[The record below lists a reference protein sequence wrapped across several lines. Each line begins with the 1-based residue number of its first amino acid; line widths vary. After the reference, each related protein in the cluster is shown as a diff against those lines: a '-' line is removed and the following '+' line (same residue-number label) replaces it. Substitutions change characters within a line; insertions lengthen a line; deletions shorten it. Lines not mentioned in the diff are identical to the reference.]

1 MRIKDFKDRC
11 RVRLSSLYSLEEI
24 NSLSQRVL
32 EDIYSIPRYK
42 QVTSPNDSLEAL
54 QTPGE
59 QNALLAPEDVI
70 ERLAQGEPVQYI
82 AGFEYFCGEKFNV
95 GSGVLIPR
103 PETEELVNKIV
114 AEANNY
120 LLYSSATGTT
130 TDGAVADVAVARI
143 TVLDLCTGS
152 GCIAWSLWKSLP
164 NAKVFGC
171 DISDVALQYAVS
183 QNITRVSRASE
194 QIPQSTEPVFFKQD
208 ILSNEYSEEL
218 QNLKGKVDILVSN
231 PPYIA
236 ESEKKLM
243 HKNVLEFEPS
253 TALFVTDDNPLLFYK
268 RIAELGKELLTPT
281 GKIYL
286 EINPLFAFELK
297 HYFEQTGYSQVHLL
311 QDITGKQR
319 FAVARELIKNKD

>member
-1 MRIKDFKDRC
+1 MTVKEFKDRC
-11 RVRLSSLYSLEEI
+11 RERLSSLYSLEEI
-24 NSLSQRVL
+24 NSLSHRVL
-32 EDIYSIPRYK
+32 EDIYGIPRYK

-114 AEANNY
+114 AEANSHSELRAPNA
-120 LLYSSATGTT
+120 LDKEL
-130 TDGAVADVAVARI
+130 V
-143 TVLDLCTGS
+143 VLDLCTGS

-319 FAVARELIKNKD
+319 FAVARELIKNQD

>member
-1 MRIKDFKDRC
+1 MTTKEFKDRC
-11 RVRLSSLYSLEEI
+11 RERLSSLYSLEEI

-32 EDIYSIPRYK
+32 EDIYSIPRYR

-59 QNALLAPEDVI
+59 QNALLSPEGVI

-114 AEANNY
+114 AEAKYHSDLNAPNAPDKK
-120 LLYSSATGTT
+120 L
-130 TDGAVADVAVARI
+130 V
-143 TVLDLCTGS
+143 VLDLCTGS
-152 GCIAWSLWKSLP
+152 GCIAWSLWKGLP
-164 NAKVFGC
+164 NAKIFGC
-171 DISDVALQYAVS
+171 DISDAALQYARN
-183 QNITRVSRASE
+183 QHITRTDQE
-194 QIPQSTEPVFFKQD
+194 DKPVFFKQD
-208 ILSNEYSEEL
+208 ILSNEYAEEL

-268 RIAELGKELLTPT
+268 RISELGRELLSPF

-286 EINPLFAFELK
+286 EINPLFASELK
-297 HYFEQTGYSQVHLL
+297 QHFEQTVYSQVHLL

-319 FAVARELIKNKD
+319 FAVARR

>member
-1 MRIKDFKDRC
+1 MTTKEFKDRC
-11 RVRLSSLYSLEEI
+11 RERLSSLYSLEEI

-32 EDIYSIPRYK
+32 EDIYSIPRYR

-59 QNALLAPEDVI
+59 QNALLSPEGVI

-114 AEANNY
+114 AEAKYHSDLNAPNAPDKK
-120 LLYSSATGTT
+120 L
-130 TDGAVADVAVARI
+130 V
-143 TVLDLCTGS
+143 VLDLCTGS
-152 GCIAWSLWKSLP
+152 GCIAWSLWKGLP
-164 NAKVFGC
+164 NAKIFGC
-171 DISDVALQYAVS
+171 DISDAVLQYARN
-183 QNITRVSRASE
+183 QHITRTDQE
-194 QIPQSTEPVFFKQD
+194 DKPVFFKQD
-208 ILSNEYSEEL
+208 ILSNEYAEEL

-268 RIAELGKELLTPT
+268 RISELGRELLSPF

-286 EINPLFAFELK
+286 EINPLFASELK
-297 HYFEQTGYSQVHLL
+297 QHFEQTGYSQVHLL

-319 FAVARELIKNKD
+319 FAVARR

>member
-1 MRIKDFKDRC
+1 MTIKDFKDRC
-11 RVRLSSLYSLEEI
+11 RERLSSLYSLDEI

-32 EDIYSIPRYK
+32 EDIFNIPRYK
-42 QVTSPNDSLEAL
+42 QVTSPNDSLEAP
-54 QTPGE
+54 QTAGDRY
-59 QNALLAPEDVI
+59 APLNPEHVI

-103 PETEELVNKIV
+103 PETEELVTKIV
-114 AEANNY
+114 AEANSHSELNAPNASDKK
-120 LLYSSATGTT
+120 L
-130 TDGAVADVAVARI
+130 V
-143 TVLDLCTGS
+143 VLDLCTGS
-152 GCIAWSLWKSLP
+152 GCIAWSLWRGIP
-164 NAKVFGC
+164 NAKVYGC
-171 DISDVALQYAVS
+171 DISDAALHYAVS
-183 QNITRVSRASE
+183 QNITRVLPVSE
-194 QIPQSTEPVFFKQD
+194 QIPQSAEPVFFKQD

-236 ESEKKLM
+236 ESEKKQM

-268 RIAELGKELLTPT
+268 RIAELGMELLSPS

-286 EINPLFAFELK
+286 EINPLFASELK
-297 HYFEQTGYSQVHLL
+297 QHFEQTGYSQVQILK
-311 QDITGKQR
+311 DITGKQR
-319 FAVARELIKNKD
+319 FAIACKEQ

>member
-114 AEANNY
+114 AEANSHSELRAPNA
-120 LLYSSATGTT
+120 LDKEL
-130 TDGAVADVAVARI
+130 V
-143 TVLDLCTGS
+143 VLDLCTGS
-152 GCIAWSLWKSLP
+152 GCIAWSLWKGLP

-286 EINPLFAFELK
+286 EINPLFASELK
-297 HYFEQTGYSQVHLL
+297 HYFEQTGYSQVPLL

-319 FAVARELIKNKD
+319 FAVARELIKNQD

>member
-114 AEANNY
+114 AEANSHSELRAPNA
-120 LLYSSATGTT
+120 LDKDL
-130 TDGAVADVAVARI
+130 V
-143 TVLDLCTGS
+143 VLDLCTGS

-268 RIAELGKELLTPT
+268 CIAELGKELLSPS

-286 EINPLFAFELK
+286 EINPLFADELSQ
-297 HYFEQTGYSQVHLL
+297 YFVQTGYSQVQLL
-311 QDITGKQR
+311 KDIIGKQR
-319 FAVARELIKNKD
+319 FAYVQL

>member
-1 MRIKDFKDRC
+1 MTTKEFKDRC
-11 RVRLSSLYSLEEI
+11 RERLSSLYSLEEI

-32 EDIYSIPRYK
+32 EDIYSIPRYR

-59 QNALLAPEDVI
+59 QNALLSPEGVI

-114 AEANNY
+114 AEAKYHSDLNAPNAPDKK
-120 LLYSSATGTT
+120 L
-130 TDGAVADVAVARI
+130 V
-143 TVLDLCTGS
+143 VLDLCTGS
-152 GCIAWSLWKSLP
+152 GCIAWSLWKGLP
-164 NAKVFGC
+164 NAKIFGC
-171 DISDVALQYAVS
+171 DISDAALQYARN
-183 QNITRVSRASE
+183 QHITRTDQE
-194 QIPQSTEPVFFKQD
+194 DKPVFFKQD
-208 ILSNEYSEEL
+208 ILSNEYAEEL

-268 RIAELGKELLTPT
+268 RISELGRELLSPF

-286 EINPLFAFELK
+286 EINPLFASELK
-297 HYFEQTGYSQVHLL
+297 QHFEQTGYSQVHLL
-311 QDITGKQR
+311 QEITGKQR
-319 FAVARELIKNKD
+319 FAVARR

>member
-1 MRIKDFKDRC
+1 MTTKEFKDRC
-11 RVRLSSLYSLEEI
+11 RERLSSLYSLEEI
-24 NSLSQRVL
+24 TSLSHRVL
-32 EDIYSIPRYK
+32 EDIYGIPRYK

-114 AEANNY
+114 AEANSHSELRAPNA
-120 LLYSSATGTT
+120 LDKEL
-130 TDGAVADVAVARI
+130 V
-143 TVLDLCTGS
+143 VLDLCTGS

>member
-114 AEANNY
+114 AEAKYHSDLNAPNAPDKK
-120 LLYSSATGTT
+120 L
-130 TDGAVADVAVARI
+130 V
-143 TVLDLCTGS
+143 VLDLCTGS

-268 RIAELGKELLTPT
+268 RISELGRELLSPF

-286 EINPLFAFELK
+286 EINPLFASELK
-297 HYFEQTGYSQVHLL
+297 QHFEQTGYTQVQLL

-319 FAVARELIKNKD
+319 FAVAFR

>member
-1 MRIKDFKDRC
+1 MTTKEFKDRC

-32 EDIYSIPRYK
+32 EDIYGIPRYR
-42 QVTSPNDSLEAL
+42 QVTSPNEDLESL
-54 QTPGE
+54 QTIGD
-59 QNALLAPEDVI
+59 QNALLAPENVI
-70 ERLAQGEPVQYI
+70 EKLAQGEPVQYI

-103 PETEELVNKIV
+103 PETEELVAKIV
-114 AEANNY
+114 AEAKYHSDLNTPNAPDKK
-120 LLYSSATGTT
+120 L
-130 TDGAVADVAVARI
+130 V
-143 TVLDLCTGS
+143 VLDLCTGS

-164 NAKVFGC
+164 NAIIYGC
-171 DISDVALQYAVS
+171 DISDVALQYARN
-183 QNITRVSRASE
+183 QHITRTDQE
-194 QIPQSTEPVFFKQD
+194 DKPVFFKQD
-208 ILSNEYSEEL
+208 ILSNEYAEEL

-268 RIAELGKELLTPT
+268 RISELGRELLSPF

-286 EINPLFAFELK
+286 EINPLFASELK
-297 HYFEQTGYSQVHLL
+297 QHFEQTGYSQVHLL

-319 FAVARELIKNKD
+319 FANIQL

>member
-1 MRIKDFKDRC
+1 M
-11 RVRLSSLYSLEEI
+11 EEI

-114 AEANNY
+114 AEANSHSELRAPNA
-120 LLYSSATGTT
+120 LDKEL
-130 TDGAVADVAVARI
+130 V
-143 TVLDLCTGS
+143 VLDLCTGS
-152 GCIAWSLWKSLP
+152 GCIAWSLWKGLP

-286 EINPLFAFELK
+286 EINPLFASELK
-297 HYFEQTGYSQVHLL
+297 QHFEQTGYSQVPLL

-319 FAVARELIKNKD
+319 FAVARELIKNQD

>member
-1 MRIKDFKDRC
+1 MTTKEFKDRC
-11 RVRLSSLYSLEEI
+11 RERLSSLYSLEEI

-32 EDIYSIPRYK
+32 EDIYSIPRYR

-59 QNALLAPEDVI
+59 QNALLSPEGVI

-114 AEANNY
+114 AEAKYHSDLNAPNAPDKK
-120 LLYSSATGTT
+120 L
-130 TDGAVADVAVARI
+130 V
-143 TVLDLCTGS
+143 VLDLCTGS
-152 GCIAWSLWKSLP
+152 GCIAWSLWKGLP
-164 NAKVFGC
+164 NAKIFGC
-171 DISDVALQYAVS
+171 DISDAALQYARN
-183 QNITRVSRASE
+183 QHITRTDQE
-194 QIPQSTEPVFFKQD
+194 DKPVFFKQD
-208 ILSNEYSEEL
+208 ILSNEYAEEL

-268 RIAELGKELLTPT
+268 RISELGRELLSPF

-286 EINPLFAFELK
+286 EINPLFASELK
-297 HYFEQTGYSQVHLL
+297 QHFEQTGYSQVHLL

-319 FAVARELIKNKD
+319 FAVARR

>member
-1 MRIKDFKDRC
+1 M
-11 RVRLSSLYSLEEI
+11 SSLYSLEEI

-32 EDIYSIPRYK
+32 EDIFNIPRYK
-42 QVTSPNDSLEAL
+42 QVTSPNDSLEAP
-54 QTPGE
+54 QTAGDRY
-59 QNALLAPEDVI
+59 APLNPEHVI

-103 PETEELVNKIV
+103 PETEELVTKIV
-114 AEANNY
+114 ADANSHSELNAPNASDKK
-120 LLYSSATGTT
+120 L
-130 TDGAVADVAVARI
+130 V
-143 TVLDLCTGS
+143 VLDLCTGS
-152 GCIAWSLWKSLP
+152 GCIAWSLWKGIP
-164 NAKVFGC
+164 NAKVYGC
-171 DISDVALQYAVS
+171 DISDAALHYAVS
-183 QNITRVSRASE
+183 QNITRVSPVSE
-194 QIPQSTEPVFFKQD
+194 QIPQSAEHVPHTAVPLAKQVQRGPVFFKQD

-236 ESEKKLM
+236 ESEKKQM

-268 RIAELGKELLTPT
+268 RIAELGMELLSPS

-286 EINPLFAFELK
+286 EINPLFASELK
-297 HYFEQTGYSQVHLL
+297 QHFEQTGYSQVQILK
-311 QDITGKQR
+311 DITGKQR
-319 FAVARELIKNKD
+319 FAIACK

>member
-1 MRIKDFKDRC
+1 MTTKEFKDRC

-32 EDIYSIPRYK
+32 EDIYSIPRYR

-59 QNALLAPEDVI
+59 QNALLSPEGVI

-114 AEANNY
+114 AEAKYHSDLNAPNAPDKK
-120 LLYSSATGTT
+120 L
-130 TDGAVADVAVARI
+130 V
-143 TVLDLCTGS
+143 VLDLCTGS
-152 GCIAWSLWKSLP
+152 GCIAWSLWKGLP
-164 NAKVFGC
+164 NAKIFGC
-171 DISDVALQYAVS
+171 DISDAVLQYARN
-183 QNITRVSRASE
+183 QHITRTDQE
-194 QIPQSTEPVFFKQD
+194 DKPVFFKQD
-208 ILSNEYSEEL
+208 ILSNEYAEEL

-268 RIAELGKELLTPT
+268 RISELGRELLSPF

-286 EINPLFAFELK
+286 EINPLFASELK
-297 HYFEQTGYSQVHLL
+297 QHFEQTGYSQVHLL

-319 FAVARELIKNKD
+319 FAVARR

>member
-114 AEANNY
+114 AEANSHSELRAPNA
-120 LLYSSATGTT
+120 LDKEL
-130 TDGAVADVAVARI
+130 V
-143 TVLDLCTGS
+143 VLDLCTGS

>member
-1 MRIKDFKDRC
+1 M
-11 RVRLSSLYSLEEI
+11 EEI

-114 AEANNY
+114 AEVNSHSELRAPNA
-120 LLYSSATGTT
+120 LDKEL
-130 TDGAVADVAVARI
+130 V
-143 TVLDLCTGS
+143 VLDLCTGS

-171 DISDVALQYAVS
+171 DISDAALQYAVS

-208 ILSNEYSEEL
+208 ILSNEYTEEL
-218 QNLKGKVDILVSN
+218 QSLKGKVDILVSN

-253 TALFVTDDNPLLFYK
+253 TALFVEDDNPLLFYK
-268 RIAELGKELLTPT
+268 RIAELGMELLSPS

-286 EINPLFAFELK
+286 EINPLFASELK
-297 HYFEQTGYSQVHLL
+297 QHFEQTGYSQVQLL
-311 QDITGKQR
+311 QDLTGKQR
-319 FAVARELIKNKD
+319 FANIQL

>member
-114 AEANNY
+114 AEVNSHSELRAPNA
-120 LLYSSATGTT
+120 LDKEL
-130 TDGAVADVAVARI
+130 V
-143 TVLDLCTGS
+143 VLDLCTGS

-171 DISDVALQYAVS
+171 DISDAALQYAVS

-208 ILSNEYSEEL
+208 ILSNEYTEEL
-218 QNLKGKVDILVSN
+218 QSLKGKVDILVSN

-253 TALFVTDDNPLLFYK
+253 TALFVEDDNPLLFYK
-268 RIAELGKELLTPT
+268 RIAELGMELLSPS

-286 EINPLFAFELK
+286 EINPLFASELK
-297 HYFEQTGYSQVHLL
+297 QHFEQTGYSQVQLL
-311 QDITGKQR
+311 QDLTGKQR
-319 FAVARELIKNKD
+319 FANIQL

>member
-1 MRIKDFKDRC
+1 MTIKDFKDRC
-11 RVRLSSLYSLEEI
+11 RERLSSLYSLEEI

-32 EDIYSIPRYK
+32 EDIFNIPRYK
-42 QVTSPNDSLEAL
+42 QVTSPNDSLEAP
-54 QTPGE
+54 QTAGDRY
-59 QNALLAPEDVI
+59 APLNPEHVI

-103 PETEELVNKIV
+103 PETEELVTKIV
-114 AEANNY
+114 ADAD
-120 LLYSSATGTT
+120 GT
-130 TDGAVADVAVARI
+130 VARI

-152 GCIAWSLWKSLP
+152 GCIAWSLWKSIP
-164 NAKVFGC
+164 NAKVYGC
-171 DISDVALQYAVS
+171 DISDAALHYAVS
-183 QNITRVSRASE
+183 QNITRVSPVSE
-194 QIPQSTEPVFFKQD
+194 QIPQSEEHVPHTAVPLAKQVQRGPVFFKQD

-236 ESEKKLM
+236 ESEKKQM

-268 RIAELGKELLTPT
+268 RIAELGMELLSPS

-286 EINPLFAFELK
+286 EINPLFASELK
-297 HYFEQTGYSQVHLL
+297 QHFEQTGYSQVHLL
-311 QDITGKQR
+311 QDLTGKQR
-319 FAVARELIKNKD
+319 FAIACK

>member
-1 MRIKDFKDRC
+1 MTVKEFKDRC
-11 RVRLSSLYSLEEI
+11 RERLSSLYSLEEI

-114 AEANNY
+114 AEANSHSELRAPNA
-120 LLYSSATGTT
+120 LDKEL
-130 TDGAVADVAVARI
+130 V
-143 TVLDLCTGS
+143 VLDLCTGS

-319 FAVARELIKNKD
+319 FAVARELIKNQD

>member
-11 RVRLSSLYSLEEI
+11 RERLSSLYSLEEI

-114 AEANNY
+114 AEVNSHSELRAPNA
-120 LLYSSATGTT
+120 LDKEL
-130 TDGAVADVAVARI
+130 V
-143 TVLDLCTGS
+143 VLDLCTGS

-171 DISDVALQYAVS
+171 DISDAALQYAVS

-208 ILSNEYSEEL
+208 ILSNEYTEEL
-218 QNLKGKVDILVSN
+218 QSLKGKVDILVSN

-253 TALFVTDDNPLLFYK
+253 TALFVEDDNPLLFYK
-268 RIAELGKELLTPT
+268 RIAELGMELLSPS

-286 EINPLFAFELK
+286 EINPLFASELK
-297 HYFEQTGYSQVHLL
+297 QHFEQTGYSQVQLL
-311 QDITGKQR
+311 QDLTGKQR
-319 FAVARELIKNKD
+319 FANIQL

>member
-1 MRIKDFKDRC
+1 MTTKEFKDRC
-11 RVRLSSLYSLEEI
+11 RERLSSLYSLEEI
-24 NSLSQRVL
+24 TSLSHRVL
-32 EDIYSIPRYK
+32 EDIYGIPRYK

-114 AEANNY
+114 AEAKY
-120 LLYSSATGTT
+120 YSDLNAPNAP
-130 TDGAVADVAVARI
+130 DKKLV
-143 TVLDLCTGS
+143 VLDLCTGS

-171 DISDVALQYAVS
+171 DISDVALQYARN
-183 QNITRVSRASE
+183 QHITRTAEINTHTQQTQLAE
-194 QIPQSTEPVFFKQD
+194 QEEKPEFFKQD
-208 ILSNEYSEEL
+208 ILSNEYAEEL

-286 EINPLFAFELK
+286 EINPLFASELK
-297 HYFEQTGYSQVHLL
+297 HYFEQTGYTQVQLL

-319 FAVARELIKNKD
+319 FAVARR